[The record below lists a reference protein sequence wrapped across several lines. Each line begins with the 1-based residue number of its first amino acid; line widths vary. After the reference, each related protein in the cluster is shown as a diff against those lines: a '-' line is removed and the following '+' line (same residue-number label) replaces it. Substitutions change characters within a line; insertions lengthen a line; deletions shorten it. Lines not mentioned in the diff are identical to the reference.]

1 MTMFHL
7 TTAQRD
13 ALRARLNERSA
24 ALRGEISEALHA
36 TATPAELGLPNHRVE
51 AGDEAV
57 ADLETGIELAGV
69 ERDASELNAVLEA
82 LARMD
87 GGHYG
92 FCADCRAPIAY
103 ERLLAQPQA
112 ARCVRCETERERL
125 RASPSLPAL

>member
-1 MTMFHL
+1 MVHL

-13 ALRARLNERSA
+13 GLRVRLNERFA
-24 ALRGEISEALHA
+24 VLRAEISEALHA
-36 TATPAELGLPNHRVE
+36 TATPAELGLPNHRIE
-51 AGDEAV
+51 TGDEAI

-69 ERDASELNAVLEA
+69 ERDASEINAVLEA
-82 LARMD
+82 IARMD
-87 GGHYG
+87 AGQYG
-92 FCADCRAPIAY
+92 FCSDCRAPIAH

>member
-1 MTMFHL
+1 MVHL

-24 ALRGEISEALHA
+24 VLRGEIAEALHA
-36 TATPAELGLPNHRVE
+36 TATPAELGLPSHRTE

-69 ERDASELNAVLEA
+69 ERDATELNAVLEA
-82 LARMD
+82 LARLD
-87 GGHYG
+87 AGKYG